1 MPRLNQEQWEAIKV
15 DFETNNL
22 SYTVLAEK
30 YNVSRGAI
38 NEKALKNKWVRGRTD
53 NKIKDRAKKIIKTIQ
68 NHTNHTDH
76 TETIQSSNAINR
88 NALNLAVSENDKY
101 ISELTNK
108 NLNSVEVNINNGLDI
123 YGNKTA
129 QETIDRASLTLGV
142 NPRFANTT
150 INNANNQQNNEL
162 KVTITNAEDIVV

>member
-1 MPRLNQEQWEAIKV
+1 MPRLNKDQWETIKV
-15 DFETNNL
+15 DFETNDL

-38 NEKALKNKWVRGRTD
+38 NQQAINKGWERGRT
-53 NKIKDRAKKIIKTIQ
+53 NLKVKDKASEIIKTIQ
-68 NHTNHTDH
+68 TYTDKK
-76 TETIQSSNAINR
+76 ETIQSNNAINR

-108 NLNSVEVNINNGLDI
+108 NLNSVEVNIDNGLDI

-129 QETIDRASLTLGV
+129 QETIDKASITLGV
-142 NPRFANTT
+142 NQRFANATT
-150 INNANNQQNNEL
+150 INNANNQQNNDL
-162 KVTITNAEDIVV
+162 NVTITNAEDIVV